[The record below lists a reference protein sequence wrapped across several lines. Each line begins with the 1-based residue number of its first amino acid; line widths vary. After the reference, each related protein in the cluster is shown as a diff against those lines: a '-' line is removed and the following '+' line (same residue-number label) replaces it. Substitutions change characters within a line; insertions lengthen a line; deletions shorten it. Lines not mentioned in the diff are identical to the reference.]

1 MRAVVIKDHENR
13 DSVGIVEIDD
23 PAPGEN
29 EVVVDVKACGI
40 NFTDYLSLGGG
51 YQNYPA
57 PPFTPGKDAAGIIS
71 ALGPGVTGH
80 AVGDRVLAHVNHGAM
95 AEKVAC
101 HEALA
106 CPLPTGVGFDDAAA
120 IGLSYLTAYFAL
132 TVRGRLADGEIVLV
146 NGASGGVGLAAVEIA
161 KALGARVLAG
171 LTTPSKGADV
181 LKWGADAIIDLS
193 AENLRDAVRDQVMA
207 ATDGA
212 GVDVVFDLVGGAPF
226 DASMRA
232 IAWSGRAVVPG
243 FTSGTIPSVK
253 TNYLLLKNIAVVG
266 MAISSYFDR
275 REPEIA
281 EAQSAI
287 FDLWKA
293 DKVHPHIMARFPLA
307 DFSKAIALI
316 EERKIVGKAVLL
328 MDAA

>member
-51 YQNYPA
+51 YQNNPA

-106 CPLPTGVGFDDAAA
+106 CALPTGVGFDDAAA

-146 NGASGGVGLAAVEIA
+146 NGASGGVGLASVALA
-161 KALGARVLAG
+161 KALGAKTVLG
-171 LTTPSKGADV
+171 GMTTPAKAPAIIAA
-181 LKWGADAIIDLS
+181 GADATIDLTADGLKDALRQQV
-193 AENLRDAVRDQVMA
+193 AE
-207 ATDGA
+207 ATGGR
-212 GVDVVFDLVGGAPF
+212 GVDLAVDLVGGEVF
-226 DASMRA
+226 DATLRA
-232 IAWSGRAVVPG
+232 IADEGRVVVTG
-243 FTSGTIPSVK
+243 FTSGPIPAVR
-253 TNYLLLKNIAVVG
+253 TNYLLLKNISVVG
-266 MAISSYFDR
+266 MTVAAYMKSRS
-275 REPEIA
+275 PEIA
-281 EAQSAI
+281 RAQAEI
-287 FDLWKA
+287 FDLAKA
-293 DKVHPHIMARFPLA
+293 GKIDPNIMERLPFERFMDGIMLLG
-307 DFSKAIALI
+307 D
-316 EERKIVGKAVLL
+316 RKIVGKAVLV
-328 MDAA
+328 M